1 MEEWLNKIKESLEGD
16 GNPTATDV
24 VKFLQKQMAELEAY
38 RALGTVEELQELQA
52 KVKGVS
58 FFDKDV

>member
-24 VKFLQKQMAELEAY
+24 VKFLQKQMAELKAY
-38 RALGTVEELQELQA
+38 KALGTVEELQELQA

-58 FFDKDV
+58 FFR

>member
-24 VKFLQKQMAELEAY
+24 VKFLQKQMAELKAY

-52 KVKGVS
+52 KVKGIS